1 MRQSYRHKC
10 AYSLVR
16 PSEASDYKVIV
27 NNQAHR
33 RYFQKMTDTGELFNH
48 RHLATHA
55 PIGVGSVN
63 TRDWSPGRVC
73 NITTQST
80 RDEDG
85 SIKYIQIV

>member
-27 NNQAHR
+27 NSQAHR

-55 PIGVGSVN
+55 AIGVGIVN
-63 TRDWSPGRVC
+63 NMGLVTG
-73 NITTQST
+73 QSLQYHYAI
-80 RDEDG
+80 DA
-85 SIKYIQIV
+85 